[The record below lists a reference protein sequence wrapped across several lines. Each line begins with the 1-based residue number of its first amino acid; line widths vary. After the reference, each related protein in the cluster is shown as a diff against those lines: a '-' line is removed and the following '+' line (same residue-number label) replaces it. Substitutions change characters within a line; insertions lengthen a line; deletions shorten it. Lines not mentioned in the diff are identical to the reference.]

1 MSTKQETGPNYI
13 TGQQP
18 HARNSDLIMNW
29 SKELRQG
36 NVIVSPGEPV
46 DQENAEY
53 CESHLVSSVE
63 EASRS
68 GGSLIID
75 FCNVDYMS
83 SIGLRS
89 LMMAVK
95 AAEQASVKIL
105 VTGMNETMQEIF
117 RISGFEKMLVV
128 HESLE
133 SALAAASA
141 G

>member
-1 MSTKQETGPNYI
+1 
-13 TGQQP
+13 
-18 HARNSDLIMNW
+18 MNW
-29 SKELRQG
+29 RKELRQG
-36 NVIVSPGEPV
+36 VVIVSPGGPV

-53 CESHLVSSVE
+53 CESHLVTAVE
-63 EASRS
+63 EASRT

-83 SIGLRS
+83 SIGLRA

-95 AAEQASVKIL
+95 EAEQTSVKIL

-117 RISGFEKMLVV
+117 RISGFEKLLLV
-128 HESLE
+128 HESLA

-141 G
+141 S

>member
-1 MSTKQETGPNYI
+1 
-13 TGQQP
+13 
-18 HARNSDLIMNW
+18 MNW
-29 SKELRQG
+29 TQELRQG
-36 NVIVSPGEPV
+36 SVIVSPGEPV
-46 DQENAEY
+46 DQENAED

-63 EASRS
+63 EASHS

-83 SIGLRS
+83 SVGLRS

-117 RISGFEKMLVV
+117 RISGFEKLLLV

>member
-1 MSTKQETGPNYI
+1 
-13 TGQQP
+13 
-18 HARNSDLIMNW
+18 MNW
-29 SKELRQG
+29 NQELRQG

-46 DQENAEY
+46 DQENAED
-53 CESHLVSSVE
+53 CEYRLVSSVE

-68 GGSLIID
+68 GGCLIID

-83 SIGLRS
+83 SVGLRS

-95 AAEQASVKIL
+95 EAEQASVKIL

-117 RISGFEKMLVV
+117 RISGFEKLLLV

-141 G
+141 S

>member
-1 MSTKQETGPNYI
+1 MK
-13 TGQQP
+13 
-18 HARNSDLIMNW
+18 W
-29 SKELRQG
+29 SKDLRQG

-46 DQENAEY
+46 DHENAGEF
-53 CESHLVSSVE
+53 ESLLIPAVE

-75 FCNVDYMS
+75 FRNVDYMT
-83 SIGLRS
+83 SIGLRA

-95 AAEQASVKIL
+95 EAEPVSVKIL
-105 VTGMNETMQEIF
+105 VTGLNETMQEIF
-117 RISGFEKMLVV
+117 HISGFEQLLAI